1 MDTFFTTA
9 GMGPVQIL
17 MMAVPIVVI
26 VGLIAGTVV
35 VNLRRWHKNNTA
47 PQQELKARVAEK
59 RTSAAAMRARSSP
72 RAMPAGTT
80 PPLKWKTETR
90 WSWS

>member
-35 VNLRRWHKNNTA
+35 VNLRRWHKNNAA
-47 PQQELKARVAEK
+47 P
-59 RTSAAAMRARSSP
+59 
-72 RAMPAGTT
+72 PAGAEG
-80 PPLKWKTETR
+80 PRGGKAHVGERPR
-90 WSWS
+90 

>member
-35 VNLRRWHKNNTA
+35 VNLRRW
-47 PQQELKARVAEK
+47 
-59 RTSAAAMRARSSP
+59 AAAMRVRSSP

-80 PPLKWKTETR
+80 PPLKWKTATR
-90 WSWS
+90 WNWS